1 MTASLLI
8 FLFTYTFIA
17 FRNVPGFPL
26 DMPAGT
32 LVGAVL
38 MVATGVLSLPEAYIA
53 IDWNTLLL
61 LLGMMLVVAY
71 LAMAGFFDWI
81 ASLLTRVSLSPFR
94 LLVWV
99 ILLSG
104 FLSALFVND
113 TICLLFTP
121 ILLTLLRP
129 LRLNP
134 VPYLIA
140 LATASNIGGQM
151 SIMGNPQN
159 MFIGNH
165 SGISFGHFLLFL
177 SPITLIGLALNVA
190 VIAFLYRKMLFGG
203 PASAME
209 ADSILSVAG
218 TDRLLLIK
226 SLAVVAAMIVLFFTG
241 QPYPLVA
248 IGGAAVLFLVGNRKP
263 DFAFRRVDWTLLVF
277 FASLFVVMRGLE
289 RSGWILLLLDRSE
302 GLMGGGAAQ
311 TVAVLSGVTL
321 VLSNLVSNVP
331 AVVLLEPFVKALP
344 NPDLGWLTLAMSSTL
359 AGNLTLVG
367 SVANLIVV
375 SLARPEVEISFWD
388 YFKVGAILTL
398 LTMAAGAAV
407 LILEARFL

>member
-26 DMPAGT
+26 DMAAGT

-38 MVATGVLSLPEAYIA
+38 MVATGVLSLQEAYIA

-71 LAMAGFFDWI
+71 LAMAGFFDWV
-81 ASLLTRVSLSPFR
+81 ASRLTRISLSPFR

-104 FLSALFVND
+104 FLSAVLVND

-121 ILLTLLRP
+121 ILLSLLRP

-134 VPYLIA
+134 VPYLIG

-165 SGISFGHFLLFL
+165 SGISFGYFLLFL

-190 VIAFLYRKMLFGG
+190 VIAFLYRKTLFG
-203 PASAME
+203 PSSRPVEIDPTQA
-209 ADSILSVAG
+209 VAG
-218 TDRLLLIK
+218 TDRALLVK
-226 SLAVVAAMIVLFFTG
+226 SLAVVAGMIGLFFSG
-241 QPYPLVA
+241 RPYPLVA
-248 IGGAAVLFLVGNRKP
+248 IGGAALLFLIGNRKP
-263 DFAFRRVDWTLLVF
+263 EFAFRKVDWTLLVF

-289 RSGWILLLLDRSE
+289 RSGWILLLLERSQ
-302 GLMGGGAAQ
+302 GLLGGGGVQ

-375 SLARPEVEISFWD
+375 SLARPEVEISFWE

-398 LTMAAGAAV
+398 LTIAVGVGV
-407 LILEARFL
+407 LILEIRFL

>member
-38 MVATGVLSLPEAYIA
+38 TVAAGVLSLQEAYIA
-53 IDWNTLLL
+53 IDWNTILL

-71 LAMAGFFDWI
+71 LAMAGFFGWI
-81 ASLLTRVSLSPFR
+81 ASLWLRVSPSPLR
-94 LLVWV
+94 LLIGVV
-99 ILLSG
+99 LLSG
-104 FLSALFVND
+104 VLSALFVND
-113 TICLLFTP
+113 TICLFFTP
-121 ILLTLLRP
+121 ILLVLLRS

-165 SGISFGHFLLFL
+165 SEISFGRFLLFL
-177 SPITLIGLALNVA
+177 APITLIGLFLNIG
-190 VIAFLYRKMLFGG
+190 VIAWIYRKEFF
-203 PASAME
+203 E
-209 ADSILSVAG
+209 
-218 TDRLLLIK
+218 K
-226 SLAVVAAMIVLFFTG
+226 SLMTPAPIEPVGPGLDRTLMIKGLGVVAAMLVLFLLE

-248 IGGAAVLFLVGNRKP
+248 IGGAAVLFLIGNRKP
-263 DFAFRRVDWTLLVF
+263 ELAFRRVDWTLLVF
-277 FASLFVVMRGLE
+277 FASLFVVMRGVERAGWVRLVLE
-289 RSGWILLLLDRSE
+289 KSGPWM
-302 GLMGGGAAQ
+302 MGGPAQ
-311 TVAVLSGVTL
+311 VVTVLSGVTL

-331 AVVLLEPFVKALP
+331 AVVLLEPFVKSMP

-375 SLARPEVEISFWD
+375 SLAHPEVEISFWE
-388 YFKVGAILTL
+388 YLKVGAILTV
-398 LTMAAGAAV
+398 LTIAV
-407 LILEARFL
+407 GIGILILEARFL

>member
-38 MVATGVLSLPEAYIA
+38 MVATGVLSLQEAYIA
-53 IDWNTLLL
+53 VDWDTLLL

-71 LAMAGFFDWI
+71 LAMAGFFSWI
-81 ASLLTRVSLSPFR
+81 ASVLVRVAPSPFR

-121 ILLTLLRP
+121 ILLLLLRS
-129 LRLNP
+129 LRFNP

-165 SGISFGHFLLFL
+165 SEISFARFLLFL
-177 SPITLIGLALNVA
+177 APVTLIGLLLNIA
-190 VIAFLYRKMLFGG
+190 VIAWIYRKELSAAPIQ
-203 PASAME
+203 PAAIDPVGHWP
-209 ADSILSVAG
+209 A
-218 TDRLLLIK
+218 TDRTLLIK
-226 SLAVVAAMIVLFFTG
+226 SLGVIGAMLVLFFFE

-248 IGGAAVLFLVGNRKP
+248 IGGAAVLFLIGHRKP
-263 DFAFRRVDWTLLVF
+263 EFAFRKVDWTLLVF
-277 FASLFVVMRGLE
+277 FASLFVVMRGVE
-289 RSGWILLLLDRSE
+289 RSGWVRLVLEGSE
-302 GLMGGGAAQ
+302 PFLKGSPAQ

-331 AVVLLEPFVKALP
+331 AVVLLEPFVKSLSH
-344 NPDLGWLTLAMSSTL
+344 PDLGWLTLAMSSTL

-388 YFKVGAILTL
+388 YFKVGAVLTL
-398 LTMAAGAAV
+398 LTMAVGVGV

>member
-17 FRNVPGFPL
+17 VRNIPGVPL

-38 MVATGVLSLPEAYIA
+38 MVATGVLSLQEAYIA

-71 LAMAGFFDWI
+71 LAMGGFFGWV
-81 ASLLTRVSLSPFR
+81 ASFLARFSLSPFR

-99 ILLSG
+99 VLLSG
-104 FLSALFVND
+104 FLSAIFVND

-121 ILLTLLRP
+121 ILLVLLRS

-134 VPYLIA
+134 IPYLIA

-165 SGISFGHFLLFL
+165 SEISFARFFLLL
-177 SPITLIGLALNVA
+177 SPITLIGLVLNVA
-190 VIAFLYRKMLFGG
+190 VIAFIYRKELQAPMTPVEIDPNDRL
-203 PASAME
+203 PE
-209 ADSILSVAG
+209 
-218 TDRLLLIK
+218 TDRALLIK
-226 SLAVVAAMIVLFFTG
+226 SLAVVAGMLVLFFAE

-248 IGGAAVLFLVGNRKP
+248 IGGAAVLFIIGNRKP
-263 DFAFRRVDWTLLVF
+263 ELAFRRVDWTLLVF

-289 RSGWILLLLDRSE
+289 RSGWVRLVLEGSAPLLQGSP
-302 GLMGGGAAQ
+302 AQ
-311 TVAVLSGVTL
+311 VVAVLSGVTL

-331 AVVLLEPFVKALP
+331 AVVLLEPFVESLP
-344 NPDLGWLTLAMSSTL
+344 NSDLGWLTLAMSSTL

-375 SLARPEVEISFWD
+375 SLARPEVEISFWE
-388 YFKVGAILTL
+388 YLKVGAILTL
-398 LTMAAGAAV
+398 LTIGVGVGV

>member
-8 FLFTYTFIA
+8 FLFTYSFIA

-38 MVATGVLSLPEAYIA
+38 MVAAGVLTLPEAYIA

-61 LLGMMLVVAY
+61 LLGMMLVIAY
-71 LAMAGFFDWI
+71 LGMAGFFGWV
-81 ASLLTRVSLSPFR
+81 ASRLARRSLSPVQ
-94 LLVWV
+94 LLTAVV
-99 ILLSG
+99 LLSG

-121 ILLTLLRP
+121 ILLSLLRP

-134 VPYLIA
+134 APYLIA

-151 SIMGNPQN
+151 SIIGNPQN

-165 SGISFGHFLLFL
+165 SEISFARFFLLL
-177 SPITLIGLALNVA
+177 APVTLVGLLLNVA
-190 VIAFLYRKMLFGG
+190 VIRRVYRKALSTP
-203 PASAME
+203 PAGA
-209 ADSILSVAG
+209 APLDPAAPLPQ
-218 TDRLLLIK
+218 TDRPLLIK
-226 SLAVVAAMIVLFFTG
+226 SLFVVAAMLVLFFME
-241 QPYPLVA
+241 QLYPLVA
-248 IGGAAVLFLVGNRKP
+248 IGGAAALFLIGNRRP
-263 DFAFRRVDWTLLVF
+263 ELAFRKVDWTLLIF
-277 FASLFVVMRGLE
+277 FASLFVVMRGVE
-289 RSGWILLLLDRSE
+289 RSGWVRLLLDRSE
-302 GLMGGGAAQ
+302 PLMTGGPAQ
-311 TVAVLSGVTL
+311 VVAVLSGVTL
-321 VLSNLVSNVP
+321 ILSNLVSNVP

-375 SLARPEVEISFWD
+375 SLARPEVEISFWE

-398 LTMAAGAAV
+398 LTIGAGV
-407 LILEARFL
+407 GILILEARFL

>member
-1 MTASLLI
+1 VTAALLI

-26 DMPAGT
+26 DMTSGT

-38 MVATGVLSLPEAYIA
+38 MVATGVLSLQEAYIA
-53 IDWNTLLL
+53 IDWDTLLL

-71 LAMAGFFDWI
+71 LAMGGFFSWI
-81 ASLLTRVSLSPFR
+81 ASLLTRLSLSPVR

-99 ILLSG
+99 VGLSGLLSA
-104 FLSALFVND
+104 FFVND

-121 ILLTLLRP
+121 ILLLLLRS

-134 VPYLIA
+134 IPYLIA

-165 SGISFGHFLLFL
+165 SNISFARFLLFL
-177 SPITLIGLALNVA
+177 APVTLIGLVINVA
-190 VIAFLYRKMLFGG
+190 VIARVYRKAL
-203 PASAME
+203 SAAPMRSLE
-209 ADSILSVAG
+209 IDPIDRLPE
-218 TDRLLLIK
+218 TDRMLLVK
-226 SLAVVAAMIVLFFTG
+226 SLVVVVAMLTLFFFE
-241 QPYPLVA
+241 QPYPLIA
-248 IGGAAVLFLVGNRKP
+248 IGGAATLFLIGNRKP
-263 DFAFRRVDWTLLVF
+263 EFAFRKVDWTLLVF

-289 RSGWILLLLDRSE
+289 RSGWVRLVLEGSAPLLKGSP
-302 GLMGGGAAQ
+302 AQ
-311 TVAVLSGVTL
+311 VVVALSGVTL
-321 VLSNLVSNVP
+321 ILSNLVSNVP
-331 AVVLLEPFVKALP
+331 AVILLEPFVKALP
-344 NPDLGWLTLAMSSTL
+344 HPELGWLTLAMSSTL

-398 LTMAAGAAV
+398 LTLAVGIGV